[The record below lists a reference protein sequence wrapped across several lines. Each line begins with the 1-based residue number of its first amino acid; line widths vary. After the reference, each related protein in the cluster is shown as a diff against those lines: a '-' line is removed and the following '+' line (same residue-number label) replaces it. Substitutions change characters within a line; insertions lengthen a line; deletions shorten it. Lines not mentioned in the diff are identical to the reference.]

1 MLTISILGLL
11 SVFAAA
17 FVNFYF
23 RYLVSSA
30 KPTIKDL
37 NPVFWF
43 LDGPKALII
52 KSFVQLGVD
61 LASVAF
67 LFFAFKDSQYLLVLL
82 LLISW
87 FWSRYVLFGIR
98 KYRGYNH
105 ELRVTEHILI
115 RNIKNDSPET
125 IQKHQKNFITL
136 FWKNAYIYLVMA
148 VPFAVSF
155 FLNSK

>member
-1 MLTISILGLL
+1 MFIINVLGLL

-17 FVNFYF
+17 FVNFYYRF
-23 RYLVSSA
+23 IVSSA

-37 NPVFWF
+37 NPVLYF
-43 LDGPKALII
+43 LNGPKALIT
-52 KSFVQLGVD
+52 KSSVQLCVD
-61 LASVAF
+61 MASMAF
-67 LFFAFKDSQYLLVLL
+67 LFYAFKDSQYLLVLL
-82 LLISW
+82 LVISW
-87 FWSRYVLFGIR
+87 FWSHYVLIGIR
-98 KYRGYNH
+98 KYQGYNH

-148 VPFAVSF
+148 APFAVAI